1 MLNLIL
7 RRIAIAIPT
16 LLVILIISF
25 LLMHAAPGGPF
36 TSERPLPPEILE
48 NIEAKYGLDQP
59 IYKQMLN
66 YAVGVLTEF
75 DFGPS
80 FKYKD
85 RTVNEIISQGFP
97 VTITYGFWSF
107 VVAVFFGIPLGLI
120 AALRQNTRIDYFAVS
135 FSILASV
142 LPNFVMAP
150 ILILIFTLWLG
161 ILPGGGWNDG
171 SWQNLVLPVIAL
183 STSYAADLTR
193 LTRASLLEVLRS
205 NYIRTARA
213 KGLSEFRIVFRHA
226 LKPTML
232 PIITY
237 LGPMFVGLI
246 TGSFIIDSI
255 FSTGGLGYFFVNS
268 ALNRDYSVMLG
279 ITLLAGG
286 LVVLFN
292 LIVDIA
298 YGWLDP
304 KIRY

>member
-66 YAVGVLTEF
+66 YTVGVLTEF

>member
-66 YAVGVLTEF
+66 YALGVLTEF

-85 RTVNEIISQGFP
+85 RTVNDIISQGFP
-97 VTITYGFWSF
+97 VTVTYGFWSF

-213 KGLSEFRIVFRHA
+213 KGLSEVSIVFRHA

>member
-97 VTITYGFWSF
+97 VTITYGFGLLWSQ
-107 VVAVFFGIPLGLI
+107 FFLE
-120 AALRQNTRIDYFAVS
+120 YH
-135 FSILASV
+135 LAS
-142 LPNFVMAP
+142 
-150 ILILIFTLWLG
+150 
-161 ILPGGGWNDG
+161 
-171 SWQNLVLPVIAL
+171 
-183 STSYAADLTR
+183 
-193 LTRASLLEVLRS
+193 
-205 NYIRTARA
+205 
-213 KGLSEFRIVFRHA
+213 
-226 LKPTML
+226 
-232 PIITY
+232 
-237 LGPMFVGLI
+237 
-246 TGSFIIDSI
+246 
-255 FSTGGLGYFFVNS
+255 
-268 ALNRDYSVMLG
+268 
-279 ITLLAGG
+279 
-286 LVVLFN
+286 
-292 LIVDIA
+292 
-298 YGWLDP
+298 
-304 KIRY
+304 

>member
-107 VVAVFFGIPLGLI
+107 VVAVFFGIPLCLI

-226 LKPTML
+226 LKPTLL

>member
-304 KIRY
+304 KIRH

>member
-213 KGLSEFRIVFRHA
+213 KGLSEFRIVFHHA

>member
-1 MLNLIL
+1 MLNLIV
-7 RRIAIAIPT
+7 RRVAIAIPT
-16 LLVILIISF
+16 LLIILVISF

-36 TSERPLPPEILE
+36 TSEKPLPPEVLA

-66 YAVGVLTEF
+66 YASGILLEF

-80 FKYKD
+80 FTYKD
-85 RTVNEIISQGFP
+85 RTVNEIIMQGFP
-97 VTITYGFWSF
+97 VTMTYGIWSF
-107 VVAVFFGIPLGLI
+107 TVAVLFGIPLGLI

-135 FSILASV
+135 FSIIASV

-150 ILILIFTLWLG
+150 LLILVFTLWLG
-161 ILPGGGWNDG
+161 LLPGGGWNDG

-183 STSYAADLTR
+183 STSYTAELTR

-213 KGLSEFRIVFRHA
+213 KGLSELKIILNHA

-232 PIITY
+232 PVITY

-279 ITLLAGG
+279 ITLLTGG

-292 LIVDIA
+292 LIVDLA

>member
-1 MLNLIL
+1 MLNWIL

-66 YAVGVLTEF
+66 YTVGVLTEF

-279 ITLLAGG
+279 ITLLAGW

>member
-66 YAVGVLTEF
+66 YALGVLTEF

-85 RTVNEIISQGFP
+85 RTVNDIISQGFP
-97 VTITYGFWSF
+97 VTVTYGFWSF

-161 ILPGGGWNDG
+161 VLPGGGWNDG

-213 KGLSEFRIVFRHA
+213 KGLSEVSIVFRHA

>member
-1 MLNLIL
+1 MLNLIF

-85 RTVNEIISQGFP
+85 RTVNEIISQSFP

-120 AALRQNTRIDYFAVS
+120 AALRQNTWIDYFAVS

-213 KGLSEFRIVFRHA
+213 KGLSEVKIIFRHA
-226 LKPTML
+226 IKPTML

-298 YGWLDP
+298 YAWLDP

>member
-7 RRIAIAIPT
+7 HRIAIAIPT

-213 KGLSEFRIVFRHA
+213 KGLSEVRIVLRHA

-292 LIVDIA
+292 LIVDIT